1 MRIQASKLIRQTG
14 FTLAE
19 TMIALGVTAIAGAA
33 VGYITLNATVLYA
46 KNTADNAAHDQ
57 NRIAISRLVRDIHS
71 ATSIPQLG
79 KIVPGN
85 LAANPTAPVG
95 SWTPYGTNVTFWA
108 ESGAGPAAGIS
119 FKKMGSATN
128 PNGGPFK
135 MRNDPGNKDMIQID
149 SGNGNPPFIGT
160 ELIFP
165 YYGMEGTITKV
176 TSNGANHYNVWV
188 KGGLET
194 RIKEKKNTTII
205 CYYMSRY
212 AYVVENGELKFYA
225 STPPPAGITWPIV
238 VARNII
244 EPPRK
249 DPIEVNVRNDRYQ
262 PDVMTIKRGETVN
275 WRWKEDPLRSVTS
288 KAPHPYSGQF
298 NSGLK
303 GKDAEWSRT
312 FNEAGVFSYTSSN
325 NSAQTATITVIDR
338 DFNAKPFGQTSSQ
351 YVTVNL
357 TTEDK
362 HYTNRNY
369 RSVNSLLAGSVPIRA
384 QISKTQ

>member
-1 MRIQASKLIRQTG
+1 MKTRASKTRWAGG
-14 FTLAE
+14 FTLPEVMVAS
-19 TMIALGVTAIAGAA
+19 GVAVLAGGAA
-33 VGYITLNATVLYA
+33 VFITLNATVLYA

-57 NRIAISRLVRDIHS
+57 NRIAVSRLVRDIHS

-79 KIVPGN
+79 HIEQGN
-85 LAANPTAPVG
+85 QLATAPAG
-95 SWTPYGTNVTFWA
+95 SWRPYGTNVTFVA
-108 ESGAGPAAGIS
+108 DGGVGPAAGIS

-149 SGNGNPPFIGT
+149 SGGGNPPQIGT

-165 YYGMEGTITKV
+165 YYGMEGTITKI
-176 TSNGANHYNVWV
+176 TSNGANHYNVWA
-188 KGGLET
+188 GGLET
-194 RIKEKKNTTII
+194 RIKEKKDTTII

-225 STPPPAGITWPIV
+225 STPPPEGVTWPIT

-244 EPPRK
+244 EPPQK
-249 DPIEVNVRNDRYQ
+249 NPHEVNVRDDRYQ
-262 PDVMTIKRGETVN
+262 PDIMTIKRGESITWE
-275 WRWKEDPLRSVTS
+275 WREDPLRSVTS
-288 KAPHPYSGQF
+288 TVHPSGGAF
-298 NSGLK
+298 DSGLK
-303 GKDAEWSRT
+303 GKNATWT
-312 FNEAGVFSYTSSN
+312 HIFTKAGTFSYRSSN
-325 NSAQTATITVIDR
+325 NSAQTGTITVIDR
-338 DFNAKPFGQTSSQ
+338 DYNAKPFKQLNSQ
-351 YVTVNL
+351 YVSINL
-357 TTEDK
+357 ATEDK